1 MSLLLFWF
9 ATVGHGQ
16 TTNYALK
23 FIPTFNNQPLQLYK
37 AYYLPNIND
46 SITIE
51 GLRFYVSGVKLLKDD
66 KVVHDLVNGY
76 YLVDA
81 TQPETQTLQLNLPK
95 PFIFD
100 QIQFHI
106 GIDSITNVSGA
117 MGGALD
123 PINGMYWAWQSGF
136 INFKLEGISPV
147 CNSRNHKFQYHIGGY
162 MGPFNALQ
170 TVTLSCTNDR
180 DLTVYIALDKILGS
194 LDLQR
199 EPEIMSPSAKAVSLA
214 SIFKA
219 QFTTTKQP

>member
-9 ATVGHGQ
+9 AALGHCQ
-16 TTNYALK
+16 TTNHALK
-23 FIPTFNNQPLQLYK
+23 FIPTFNNQPLQLDK

-46 SITIE
+46 SVTIE

-136 INFKLEGISPV
+136 INFKLEGASPV

-162 MGPFNALQ
+162 MPPL
-170 TVTLSCTNDR
+170 
-180 DLTVYIALDKILGS
+180 
-194 LDLQR
+194 
-199 EPEIMSPSAKAVSLA
+199 
-214 SIFKA
+214 
-219 QFTTTKQP
+219 